1 MVAEIFEAFIDGV
14 RCRAAPRSRHRL
26 KFFWVSA
33 PFMAPTHLDADRLRR
48 QRRGMKG
55 DYLMHKR
62 PTDSAKVPSRKSWN
76 APTLTVL
83 PAEDAENAPTA
94 VQGDGPISMGS

>member
-1 MVAEIFEAFIDGV
+1 
-14 RCRAAPRSRHRL
+14 
-26 KFFWVSA
+26 
-33 PFMAPTHLDADRLRR
+33 
-48 QRRGMKG
+48 MKG